1 MMPLAIVCLSRTI
14 PCCCQILEESD
25 IDRGGT
31 INFQEF
37 QHVVARCPEF
47 AQSFSFELV

>member
-1 MMPLAIVCLSRTI
+1 MNATFGAFACF
-14 PCCCQILEESD
+14 QILEESD
-25 IDRGGT
+25 IDRNGT

-47 AQSFSFELV
+47 AQSFSFDLV